1 MSVSSS
7 KLCKRF
13 KYFTYIMIAHSSFM
27 SSAYHKK
34 YQHFDTFLP
43 FSRYVI
49 NESAAIRL
57 TYIIF
62 LVTISI

>member
-1 MSVSSS
+1 
-7 KLCKRF
+7 
-13 KYFTYIMIAHSSFM
+13 M

-49 NESAAIRL
+49 NESTAIRL

>member
-1 MSVSSS
+1 
-7 KLCKRF
+7 
-13 KYFTYIMIAHSSFM
+13 MIAHSSFM

-34 YQHFDTFLP
+34 YQYFDS
-43 FSRYVI
+43 FSLFSAYVI
-49 NESAAIRL
+49 NENAAIRL